1 MCKIIKAAD
10 LKVLVPEEASEV
22 IRPVVDLES
31 SSKEP
36 SFQAVAQEGTILE
49 ASDLISQAKAKAEA
63 IVKAAE
69 EEGEALRSQSLLD
82 AEELRQHAALEGYEE
97 GYKAGLAEG
106 KARADQEAARLL
118 NLLRDFVDKAAADR
132 ANALAKLE
140 EDFLKLSL
148 ILAEK
153 IVRNTIKDDPAW
165 LKPVIEEACQKLG
178 TVDECI
184 VRLSP
189 VEYEALKDQE
199 LRLGGARVER
209 LSLRPD
215 PTLKPGDCV
224 IETESG
230 TVDASLE
237 KRLGK
242 LAEHLLEV
250 IYDGQ

>member
-1 MCKIIKAAD
+1 MAHRSHSGEGQA
-10 LKVLVPEEASEV
+10 
-22 IRPVVDLES
+22 RPS
-31 SSKEP
+31 SRLQKRKGIP
-36 SFQAVAQEGTILE
+36 
-49 ASDLISQAKAKAEA
+49 
-63 IVKAAE
+63 
-69 EEGEALRSQSLLD
+69 RSQSLLN
-82 AEELRQHAALEGYEE
+82 RGAARCTLEGYEE

-250 IYDGQ
+250 IYDGQNALSQSKLLRAVLQVSTTMST